1 MSVQFYQQLTFLFSK
16 SAVRQQGLIPAVPQI
31 RNLNY
36 PQISTYAK
44 KANAQTVKIIPT
56 AIVVESKNVL
66 YFSFSDGC
74 DDITNYFFQR

>member
-1 MSVQFYQQLTFLFSK
+1 MLVQFYQQLTFLFSK
-16 SAVRQQGLIPAVPQI
+16 KCSTESSKNRILTVPET
-31 RNLNY
+31 RGLNY

-44 KANAQTVKIIPT
+44 KDNAQTVKIIPT

-74 DDITNYFFQR
+74 DDITNYF

>member
-1 MSVQFYQQLTFLFSK
+1 MLVQFYQQLTFLFSK
-16 SAVRQQGLIPAVPQI
+16 KYGNNRIPAVPHI

-74 DDITNYFFQR
+74 DDITNYF